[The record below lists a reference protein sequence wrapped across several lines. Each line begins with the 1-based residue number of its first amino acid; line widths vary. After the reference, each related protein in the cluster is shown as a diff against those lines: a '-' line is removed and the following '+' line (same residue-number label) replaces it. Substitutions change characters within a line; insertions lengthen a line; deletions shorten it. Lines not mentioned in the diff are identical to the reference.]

1 MHLVQRTDYH
11 LTTTNYQLPITN
23 ATNPTMPAREDITLF
38 DCSTVLFSYYVRI
51 RIRIV
56 GIYAETEITVA
67 FYPCAEDRKAVR
79 ERWRGECH
87 SKVAKLRKV
96 IRALNGTKNNKTKKE
111 EI

>member
-1 MHLVQRTDYH
+1 
-11 LTTTNYQLPITN
+11 
-23 ATNPTMPAREDITLF
+23 MPAGEDITLF

-56 GIYAETEITVA
+56 GICAETEITVA
-67 FYPCAEDRKAVR
+67 FYPCAEDRKAAVR

-87 SKVAKLRKV
+87 IKVAKLRKV
-96 IRALNGTKNNKTKKE
+96 IRALNETKNNKTNKE